1 MPLRPADASVSHR
14 RQSAAWDARLARAF
28 DLAPARPVARAALE
42 FLAQLTAFQ
51 QSLTGRHADAPSAL
65 PDYLHWIEGHAPAP
79 VAAEAVALREASTPW
94 PQLLAGYQAAT
105 PTTLDSPAMFL
116 IETLLHVFPPNPCA
130 HEGLPMVS
138 LLREAGHG
146 SRRSYVC
153 GACLAETPAP
163 RLGCIGCGES
173 RVDALPVFR
182 SEDTEPARIDA
193 CDTCHAYMKTIDL
206 TRDGA
211 ACPIADDLATVSL
224 DLWARE
230 HGYHRVRPNLLRL

>member
-1 MPLRPADASVSHR
+1 MPLRVADSR
-14 RQSAAWDARLARAF
+14 FDARLARAF
-28 DLAPARPVARAALE
+28 DLAAARPAARAALE

-51 QSLTGRHADAPSAL
+51 QSLAGRYADAPSAL
-65 PDYLHWIEGHAPAP
+65 PDYLDWIEHHAPAP
-79 VAAEAVALREASTPW
+79 AAAEAVRLRETSTPW
-94 PQLLAGYQAAT
+94 PQLLGSYQTAT
-105 PTTLDSPAMFL
+105 PTALDSAAMFL
-116 IETLLHVFPPNPCA
+116 VETLLHVFPPHPCA

-163 RLGCIGCGES
+163 RLGCVACGET
-173 RVDALPVFR
+173 RVEALPVFR
-182 SEDTEPARIDA
+182 SEETGPARIDG
-193 CDTCHAYMKTIDL
+193 CDTCRAYLKTIDL
-206 TRDGA
+206 TRDGS

>member
-1 MPLRPADASVSHR
+1 MSNR

-28 DLAPARPVARAALE
+28 DLAAARPVARTALE
-42 FLAQLTAFQ
+42 FLARLTAFQ
-51 QSLTGRHADAPSAL
+51 QSLPGRHADAPSAL
-65 PDYLHWIEGHAPAP
+65 PDYLRWIESNAPAP
-79 VAAEAVALREASTPW
+79 AAAEAARLREAATPW
-94 PQLLAGYQAAT
+94 PQLIADYQAAT
-105 PTTLDSPAMFL
+105 PATLDSPAMFL
-116 IETLLHVFPPNPCA
+116 VETLLHVFPPNPCA

-146 SRRSYVC
+146 SRRSHVC
-153 GACLAETPAP
+153 GTCLAETPAA
-163 RLGCIGCGES
+163 RLGCIACGEH

-182 SEDTEPARIDA
+182 SEETEPARIDA
-193 CDTCHAYMKTIDL
+193 CDTCHGYIKTIDL
-206 TRDGA
+206 TRDGS

>member
-1 MPLRPADASVSHR
+1 MPLRATDASVSNR

-28 DLAPARPVARAALE
+28 DLAAARPVARAALE

-51 QSLTGRHADAPSAL
+51 QSLSGKHADPSSAL
-65 PDYLHWIEGHAPAP
+65 HEYLGWIERHAPAP
-79 VAAEAVALREASTPW
+79 AAAEAARLLEASTPW
-94 PQLLAGYQAAT
+94 PQLVEAYSAAT
-105 PTTLDSPAMFL
+105 PAVLDSPAMFL
-116 IETLLHVFPPNPCA
+116 IESLLHVFPPDPCA

-146 SRRSYVC
+146 SRRSHVC

-163 RLGCIGCGES
+163 RLGCLACGES
-173 RVDALPVFR
+173 RVEALPVFR

-193 CDTCHAYMKTIDL
+193 CDTCRAYMKTIDL
-206 TRDGA
+206 TRDGT

>member
-1 MPLRPADASVSHR
+1 MPLRAGDPSVSNR

-28 DLAPARPVARAALE
+28 DLAAARPAARAALE

-51 QSLTGRHADAPSAL
+51 QSLAGKHADAPAAL
-65 PDYLHWIEGHAPAP
+65 DEYLHWMERHAPGP
-79 VAAEAVALREASTPW
+79 VATEAVQASRGINAVAATARGLP
-94 PQLLAGYQAAT
+94 AAT
-105 PTTLDSPAMFL
+105 PATLDSPTMFL
-116 IETLLHVFPPNPCA
+116 VETLLHVFPPDPCA

-146 SRRSYVC
+146 SRRSHVC
-153 GACLAETPAP
+153 SACLAETPAP
-163 RLGCIGCGES
+163 RLGCIVCGET

-206 TRDGA
+206 TRA
-211 ACPIADDLATVSL
+211 
-224 DLWARE
+224 WR
-230 HGYHRVRPNLLRL
+230 RVPDRR

>member
-1 MPLRPADASVSHR
+1 MPPRAADAR
-14 RQSAAWDARLARAF
+14 WDARLARAF
-28 DLAPARPVARAALE
+28 DLTAARPAARTALE

-51 QSLTGRHADAPSAL
+51 QSLLGNHADAPSAL
-65 PDYLHWIEGHAPAP
+65 HEYLPWMERHAPAP
-79 VAAEAVALREASTPW
+79 VAAEALRLRETSTPW
-94 PQLLAGYQAAT
+94 ARLVEDYRAAT
-105 PTTLDSPAMFL
+105 PAALDAPTMFVV
-116 IETLLHVFPPNPCA
+116 ETLLHVFPPEPCS
-130 HEGLPMVS
+130 HHGLPLVS

-146 SRRSYVC
+146 SRRSHVC

-163 RLGCIGCGES
+163 RLGCLACGED

-182 SEDTEPARIDA
+182 SEATEPARIDA

-206 TRDGA
+206 TRDGS

>member
-1 MPLRPADASVSHR
+1 MPLRDTDASVSNR
-14 RQSAAWDARLARAF
+14 RQSAAWDLRLARAF
-28 DLAPARPVARAALE
+28 DLAAARPAARAALE

-51 QSLTGRHADAPSAL
+51 QSLAGKHADAPAAL
-65 PDYLHWIEGHAPAP
+65 DEYLHWMDRNAPGP
-79 VAAEAVALREASTPW
+79 VAKEAVGLREASTPW
-94 PQLLAGYQAAT
+94 PQLLEGYQAAT
-105 PTTLDSPAMFL
+105 PTTLDSPTMFL
-116 IETLLHVFPPNPCA
+116 VETLLHVFPPNPCA

-153 GACLAETPAP
+153 AVCLAETPAP
-163 RLGCIGCGES
+163 RLGCIACGET
-173 RVDALPVFR
+173 RVEALPIFR

-206 TRDGA
+206 TRNGS